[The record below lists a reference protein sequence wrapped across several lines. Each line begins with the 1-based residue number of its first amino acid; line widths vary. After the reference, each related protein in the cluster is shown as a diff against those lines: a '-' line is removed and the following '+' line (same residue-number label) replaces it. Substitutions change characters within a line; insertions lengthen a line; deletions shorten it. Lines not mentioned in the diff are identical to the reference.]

1 MTSSPASSPI
11 PFLSPVLSHP
21 TRGFALVSTPR
32 TGLVSPAS
40 TRRCATD
47 EH

>member
-1 MTSSPASSPI
+1 MTSSP
-11 PFLSPVLSHP
+11 FLSPTLSHP
-21 TRGFALVSTPR
+21 ARGFALVSTPR

-40 TRRCATD
+40 TRRCVTD